1 MLTVYGCPNS
11 RSMRMVWALEEAGA
25 DYAYILID
33 LFRGA
38 GRSPDFLKIN
48 PAGKVPALVNDG
60 VALTES
66 GAILLWLAERY
77 PEAPLMPPVGDSV
90 ARAEALQWLMFALTE
105 LEPPLWAIA
114 KHRFVLPES
123 RRVPAIED
131 TCRWEFACACSLLAK
146 HLGQRQHVAANQFT
160 VADIVISHC
169 LAWAQSA
176 KVEVVPAQLLT
187 YMENHWS
194 RPAAQRARIRETR
207 PAVQD

>member
-60 VALTES
+60 VAMTES

-77 PEAPLMPPVGDSV
+77 PEAPLMPQVGDSV

-123 RRVPAIED
+123 RRSRTPADGNSPVPA
-131 TCRWEFACACSLLAK
+131 RCSRNIWASARMW
-146 HLGQRQHVAANQFT
+146 RQT
-160 VADIVISHC
+160 S
-169 LAWAQSA
+169 S
-176 KVEVVPAQLLT
+176 P
-187 YMENHWS
+187 
-194 RPAAQRARIRETR
+194 
-207 PAVQD
+207 